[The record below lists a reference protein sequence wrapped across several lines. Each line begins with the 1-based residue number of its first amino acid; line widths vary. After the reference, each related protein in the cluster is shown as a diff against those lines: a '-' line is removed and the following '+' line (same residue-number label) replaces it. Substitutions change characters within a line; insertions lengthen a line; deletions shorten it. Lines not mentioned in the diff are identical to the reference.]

1 MGGPSGNIRAITDEK
16 KEMDELESCLRNS
29 DRPMSVMLF
38 GQRRI
43 GKTSLL
49 LEIVQSHPP
58 ASHRISAIHVDV
70 SELNFANEPG
80 AMSLAL
86 FNAIVGAMCNSDENA
101 LFCNTLKES
110 FACNDSVDLR
120 TVLMRGIDARASF
133 STALELL
140 VARLVQR
147 TEERVDRIAII
158 IDEFDRFV
166 EPYLSDRKQEV
177 QRLAWGLR
185 KIATVSQRIALV
197 LAGSGMMRV
206 FVDDLRE
213 CFMGVFLKCN
223 FKLFNLTKTTRRF
236 KTRSYLPCCPRL
248 CPDRFADVV
257 ARAWELSGG
266 HPYFLAMLGYSAA
279 LVSRG
284 RRLTPA
290 LLNRVSEL
298 MVKTKLAK
306 TVYAAKFYAYNLELL
321 DRLHDYRPFAAR
333 ILLAH
338 IASLTTPESPWISW
352 NAAADAPELRRLP
365 LAERLEVLKLL
376 ENDQILESDD
386 RGMVRIRVP
395 LTAAALRVDG
405 HTLRQKASEQLTR
418 LVNRGAEA

>member
-1 MGGPSGNIRAITDEK
+1 
-16 KEMDELESCLRNS
+16 
-29 DRPMSVMLF
+29 MSVMLF

-166 EPYLSDRKQEV
+166 KPYLSDRKQEV

-213 CFMGVFLKCN
+213 ALHGSIFEMQLRTFQLDEDHEAIQDTFL
-223 FKLFNLTKTTRRF
+223 
-236 KTRSYLPCCPRL
+236 
-248 CPDRFADVV
+248 
-257 ARAWELSGG
+257 
-266 HPYFLAMLGYSAA
+266 
-279 LVSRG
+279 
-284 RRLTPA
+284 PA
-290 LLNRVSEL
+290 LLPPPALPRS
-298 MVKTKLAK
+298 
-306 TVYAAKFYAYNLELL
+306 
-321 DRLHDYRPFAAR
+321 
-333 ILLAH
+333 
-338 IASLTTPESPWISW
+338 
-352 NAAADAPELRRLP
+352 LRRRSGPSLRSF
-365 LAERLEVLKLL
+365 LAVIPTFS
-376 ENDQILESDD
+376 QCS
-386 RGMVRIRVP
+386 
-395 LTAAALRVDG
+395 A
-405 HTLRQKASEQLTR
+405 TR
-418 LVNRGAEA
+418 PPSCQRGAASPRPY